1 MTIIFDSFPDIKG
14 EERASKFLH
23 ECLAQNVSKA
33 SNYSL
38 ELCLASLSIEPQIL
52 ETLRAAHGARDW
64 ERIKGLCVYFR
75 RNAWRFNFRFGKF
88 NKDMSCLKVAD
99 IANGN
104 LKRSMYV
111 PEEEETEQER
121 EGRGPTIEMTSFIR
135 NLQIPL
141 GTREDIPLVILHKL
155 GRFQDDPLL
164 RQRLD
169 GIFSPGHHTFLVN
182 TSGSGKTKLLFE
194 GLCQRWGFYFTFA
207 RDGSRLGPN
216 DLAHIPTNLNWTSKW
231 TQYLPPPSDPQYP
244 TLLQANLQMVH
255 NAFGGALLARLLVFK
270 LFLEACSKEGFCQ
283 DHRQRWLEAQL
294 LPRDLSN
301 RGDPFNML
309 QLDVRNAQIDGSVID
324 EAIAQMLEEIQ
335 EIWDM
340 PLGEFLYIALDEA
353 NVPSR
358 EYMRAFA
365 DEHGEYPLLKA
376 VIRSW
381 QRRLGHLPVRFVVAG
396 TVIPQQHFQSASGE
410 WDDWRWSSDTDSFHD
425 PESQRRYIA
434 QFLPPEFEASEDC
447 QVLMQRMWHWLRG
460 RHRYTASFLTLL
472 LANRFENSLY
482 LLRQYIATVTKYS
495 PTDHVEHVSEEVRE
509 EVERSISWFSELGS
523 KGLDEGPISRIEMH
537 RAVIAY
543 LTTSRGCLDCETKER
558 ALVTQDYGYFV
569 DTECRRIALDE
580 PLMVIYGAGWL
591 KNYEHS
597 AATTMFKTF
606 DSKYPTPLRSSHFA
620 LFLALSFTST
630 FDGFSNILDAFKIY
644 GGPLSSALAAK
655 LVLVSKKADGRPEPT
670 DVHFS
675 EHSPKRLVFEAGS
688 AEGMLAWFKH
698 ERDEPFCLFQS
709 SPGSSAT
716 LAFCLKFQDGQ
727 CFWVFVHVP
736 EDFTSEDSSP
746 SFAEDIQHASPASLF
761 DEQPE
766 ILSLLVEL
774 PHLSPDVGPLGVLRV
789 SGSFRVEKSSED
801 SIPSEH
807 QPAAILNITSL
818 EEAGK
823 RISQDML
830 MRRLARIF
838 SDDTGDSLRHRQPRQ
853 LESSSPSRKSGRR
866 KRSSGGFTSTTRVST
881 RLRSKRQTVNA
892 PSGSGSPGPPDSKKR
907 RRNNASGSAHTRK
920 PDTGGSGP
928 GTSNTKATAG
938 RRLNKVTAVATG
950 HASPG
955 VPPSEPPEN
964 ASRYNLRKRIRLPR
978 P

>member
-1 MTIIFDSFPDIKG
+1 MD
-14 EERASKFLH
+14 
-23 ECLAQNVSKA
+23 
-33 SNYSL
+33 
-38 ELCLASLSIEPQIL
+38 
-52 ETLRAAHGARDW
+52 
-64 ERIKGLCVYFR
+64 
-75 RNAWRFNFRFGKF
+75 
-88 NKDMSCLKVAD
+88 
-99 IANGN
+99 
-104 LKRSMYV
+104 
-111 PEEEETEQER
+111 
-121 EGRGPTIEMTSFIR
+121 SFIR

-155 GRFQDDPLL
+155 GSFQYDPLL
-164 RQRLD
+164 RERLD

-207 RDGSRLGPN
+207 RDGSRLGPH
-216 DLAHIPTNLNWTSKW
+216 DLAHIAGTIHMNLRLTW
-231 TQYLPPPSDPQYP
+231 TQYLPPPSDPQYAS
-244 TLLQANLQMVH
+244 LLQANLQMVH
-255 NAFGGALLARLLVFK
+255 NAFGGALLARLFVFK

-294 LPRDLSN
+294 LPQDLSDQ
-301 RGDPFNML
+301 GDPFNML
-309 QLDVRNAQIDGSVID
+309 QLDVRNAQVDGSVID

-340 PLGEFLYIALDEA
+340 PSGEFLYIALDEA

-358 EYMRAFA
+358 EYLRAFA

-396 TVIPQQHFQSASGE
+396 TVIPQEYFPSASGE
-410 WDDWRWSSDTDSFHD
+410 WDDWRWSSDTDSFD
-425 PESQRRYIA
+425 NPESQRRYVS
-434 QFLPPEFEASEDC
+434 QFLPPEFKASEDA
-447 QVLMQRMWHWLRG
+447 QVLMRRMWSWLRG

-482 LLRQYIATVTKYS
+482 LLRQYIATITKYA
-495 PTDHVEHVSEEVRE
+495 PTDHVEHVSEEVRQ
-509 EVERSISWFSELGS
+509 EVERSISWFSEFGS

-537 RAVIAY
+537 RAVVTY
-543 LTTSRGCLDCETKER
+543 LAASRGCPDCETKDR

-591 KNYEHS
+591 KNSSHP

-606 DSKYPTPLRSSHFA
+606 DSQHPTALRPSHFA
-620 LFLALSFTST
+620 LFLALSFASN
-630 FDGFSNILDAFKIY
+630 FDGFSNISDAFKVF
-644 GGPLSSALAAK
+644 GGPVLSALAAK
-655 LVLVSKKADGRPEPT
+655 LVLFSKNAEGRPEPT

-675 EHSPKRLVFEAGS
+675 EHSPKRLVSEAGG
-688 AEGMLAWFKH
+688 AEDMLSWFKH

-716 LAFCLKFQDGQ
+716 LAFCLEFQDGQ

-736 EDFTSEDSSP
+736 GHFTCEDSP

-789 SGSFRVEKSSED
+789 SGSFRVEKASED

-807 QPAAILNITSL
+807 QPAAILNIISL

-838 SDDTGDSLRHRQPRQ
+838 SDDTGDSLRDRQPRQ
-853 LESSSPSRKSGRR
+853 LDSSSPSRKSGRR
-866 KRSSGGFTSTTRVST
+866 KRSAAGSTSTTRVST
-881 RLRSKRQTVNA
+881 RLKSKSETVNA
-892 PSGSGSPGPPDSKKR
+892 ASGSGSPGPPESKKR
-907 RRNNASGSAHTRK
+907 RRNNASSSAQTRK
-920 PDTGGSGP
+920 PDTGGSRP
-928 GTSNTKATAG
+928 GTSNTKITAG
-938 RRLNKVTAVATG
+938 RRLNKITAVATG